1 MKASASSL
9 PPAAGKTVGE
19 TAAPA
24 GETGADGGGCGGGC
38 VGGIVGGC
46 FVPMLMLG
54 LWLSGAFGPKF
65 PSPIKKQET
74 IDIKIEKGKVSE
86 A

>member
-1 MKASASSL
+1 MRRAPTAAGAAAVASVASS
-9 PPAAGKTVGE
+9 AVAF
-19 TAAPA
+19 
-24 GETGADGGGCGGGC
+24 
-38 VGGIVGGC
+38 

-54 LWLSGAFGPKF
+54 LCLVERRLWPQVPLAYS
-65 PSPIKKQET
+65 SIKKQET